1 MENCSCETIL
11 DYPPGVLFCFLV
23 QGQNPN
29 MFYNPAKHHFFQLL
43 LLLLL
48 FAIIYNA
55 FIFNITL
62 PEMKNIIINRKR
74 NEGSM
79 FRNGETLSFSLPGT

>member
-1 MENCSCETIL
+1 MENCSSETIL

-43 LLLLL
+43 LLLLFTMHL
-48 FAIIYNA
+48 SSKSL
-55 FIFNITL
+55 L
-62 PEMKNIIINRKR
+62 PEVKNIIINRKR
-74 NEGSM
+74 NEGT
-79 FRNGETLSFSLPGT
+79 RKQ